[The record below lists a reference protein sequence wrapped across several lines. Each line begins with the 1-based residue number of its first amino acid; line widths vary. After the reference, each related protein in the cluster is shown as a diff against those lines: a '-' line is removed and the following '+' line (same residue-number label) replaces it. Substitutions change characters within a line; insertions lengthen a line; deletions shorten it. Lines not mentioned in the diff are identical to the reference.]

1 MKNDREFWNEKYRHG
16 HHHHHGPNETL
27 VELANMLPAGTAL
40 DVGCG
45 EGRDARWLAEH
56 GWKVTG
62 IDLSDVAIARARTLA
77 PDAKWEVVDIANWQP
92 AEQFDLVTSH
102 FMHVA
107 PEARAKLFQ
116 NMAASVKPGGR
127 LLFVSHHHSDHG
139 TNIGRPKSA
148 ELFFTADEVKSVLEP
163 SQWNVEFAGMR
174 PRTERGV
181 AIHDA
186 VLLARRQP

>member
-1 MKNDREFWNEKYRHG
+1 MKNDAQFWNEKYRHR
-16 HHHHHGPNETL
+16 HHHHHGPNATL
-27 VELANMLPAGTAL
+27 VELVEMLPVGSAL

-45 EGRDARWLAEH
+45 EGRDGRWLAER

-62 IDLSDVAIARARTLA
+62 IDLSDVAIARARELA
-77 PDAKWEVVDIANWQP
+77 PDSKWEVVDIAHWQP
-92 AEQFDLVTSH
+92 TEQFDLVTSH

-107 PEARAKLFQ
+107 PEQRVQLFK

-139 TNIGRPKSA
+139 KPRLA
-148 ELFFTADEVKSVLEP
+148 ELFFTAEEVAAVLER
-163 SQWNVEFAGMR
+163 SQWSVEFSG
-174 PRTERGV
+174 TRG
-181 AIHDA
+181 HDT

>member
-1 MKNDREFWNEKYRHG
+1 MKNDREFWNEKYRHA
-16 HHHHHGPNETL
+16 HHHHGPNETL
-27 VELANMLPAGTAL
+27 VELASMLPVGTAL

-45 EGRDARWLAEH
+45 EGRDARWLSAQ
-56 GWKVTG
+56 GWEVTG
-62 IDLSDVAIARARTLA
+62 IDLSDVAIARARALA
-77 PDAKWEVVDIANWQP
+77 PGATWEVVDVASWRP
-92 AEQFDLVTSH
+92 AAQFDLVTSH

-107 PEARAKLFQ
+107 PEARVKLFE

-139 TNIGRPKSA
+139 TDIGRPKLA
-148 ELFFTADEVKSVLEP
+148 ELFFTADEVKAVLDP
-163 SQWNVEFAGMR
+163 SQWNVEFAGTR